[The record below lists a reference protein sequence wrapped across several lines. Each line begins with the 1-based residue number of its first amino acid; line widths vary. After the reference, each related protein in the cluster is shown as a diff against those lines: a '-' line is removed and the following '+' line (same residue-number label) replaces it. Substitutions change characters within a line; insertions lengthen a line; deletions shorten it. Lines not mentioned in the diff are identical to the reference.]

1 MTNRTAKPDKL
12 ETIIWVFLGILF
24 IISFVCLILTIST
37 DAFSNIRGFA
47 PKPEGAN
54 TDNCSILALSPVETT
69 GPRLPMTD
77 RFIVFQIDCGG
88 LNNIRMQFETL
99 TVLAWLSGRTLVLPP
114 PTTWYLLGDKL
125 IDPTDIFD
133 FDCWASHIPILSY
146 KEWIEHLD
154 IEVAKPRGALR
165 STPDYKD
172 FFRNLEKGEYGEVS
186 EPSWSPGKT
195 KFKMEFLD
203 NKDSKIWYFY
213 CDRIENFRNLDH
225 RMLGNTECYFQVLP
239 EEKKRSMRKL
249 IWESVKYKHKFYES
263 ANRLLNA
270 LSLKTGEYNAVHV
283 RNWEGSKPQYKT
295 RTQEEIIDR
304 ILQLDKNMPILLLS
318 QDVIQN
324 VPERIREKM
333 NKLFTEYKLVRPPK
347 SDTPIDQSV
356 LEMLL
361 AVPALTFLGSPSS
374 TYSTGIM
381 QLRGYFARFCDKI
394 DDNPDFIDGR
404 TSDYLKCSPMNRASW
419 DFDKTSMHKT
429 KDFYK
434 NV

>member
-1 MTNRTAKPDKL
+1 MKNENKF
-12 ETIIWVFLGILF
+12 EIIIWVFLGILF
-24 IISFVCLILTIST
+24 IISFVCLILTTSM
-37 DAFSNIRGFA
+37 DAFSNVPSLRKEA
-47 PKPEGAN
+47 QSSK
-54 TDNCSILALSPVETT
+54 CSILALSPIETT

-77 RFIVFQIDCGG
+77 KFIIFQIDCGG

-114 PTTWYLLGDKL
+114 PTNWYLLGDKL

-133 FDCWASHIPILSY
+133 FDCWASHIPILTY
-146 KEWIEHLD
+146 KEWLEN
-154 IEVAKPRGALR
+154 EAKPRDV
-165 STPDYKD
+165 SYKD
-172 FFRNLEKGEYGEVS
+172 FFRNLENGEYGDVS
-186 EPSWSPGKT
+186 EPNWSPGKT

-203 NKDSKIWYFY
+203 NKGSKIWYFY
-213 CDRIENFRNLDH
+213 CDRVDNFRNLDH

-239 EEKKRSMRKL
+239 ENKKREMRKL

-263 ANRLLNA
+263 ASRLLNE

-295 RTQEEIIDR
+295 RSQEEIIDR
-304 ILQLDKNMPILLLS
+304 ILRLDKSKPILLLS
-318 QDVIQN
+318 QDVLQN
-324 VPERIREKM
+324 IPERIREKM
-333 NKLFTEYKLVRPPK
+333 NRLFTEYKLVRPPK
-347 SDTPIDQSV
+347 SDTQIDQSV

-361 AVPALTFLGSPSS
+361 AVPALKFLGSPSS

-381 QLRGYFARFCDKI
+381 QLRGYFARICDKI
-394 DDNPDFIDGR
+394 DDRPDFIDGR

-419 DFDKTSMHKT
+419 DFDKTSMNKT